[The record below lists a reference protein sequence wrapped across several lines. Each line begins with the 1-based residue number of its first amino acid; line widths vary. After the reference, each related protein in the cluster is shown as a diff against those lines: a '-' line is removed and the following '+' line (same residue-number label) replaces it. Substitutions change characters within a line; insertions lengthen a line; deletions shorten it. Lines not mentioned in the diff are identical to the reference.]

1 MSAAFSLIIIDGA
14 LVLPDVNVGTIEAS
28 ATYQAEDIGFQRCCG
43 TTFLRGCAGSS
54 AAGIAAEVQCARC
67 WGRPEDAVPL
77 IERTALLNP
86 LSADRVGSG
95 SGALMKGGRFAAD
108 STLEQAGFEPLV
120 PR

>member
-14 LVLPDVNVGTIEAS
+14 LVLPDVNVGMIEAS
-28 ATYQAEDIGFQRCCG
+28 ATRRPLYQAEDIGFQRCCG

-86 LSADRVGSG
+86 LSADRVG
-95 SGALMKGGRFAAD
+95 AGRA
-108 STLEQAGFEPLV
+108 P
-120 PR
+120 